1 MSWIALKMLTGDRA
15 KYLGIVAG
23 VTFAALLIAQQA
35 SIACGLLLRTTSTIL
50 DIADV
55 DLWVMDPNV
64 EFIDELKPLPESDLY
79 RVQGVPGVAWAV
91 RFYKGQGRI
100 KLGVGSKGSGVPA
113 QFQQAIVLGLD
124 DATLVGAP
132 REMVLGSLADLRKPD
147 AVIMDINGFKYLWP
161 DEPLAVG
168 KVLEMND
175 RRAVIVGLC
184 RASDTFM
191 TFPILYT
198 RYRQALAF
206 VPQERKVM
214 SAVLCGVES
223 GHDPRE
229 VCRGIERRTRL
240 KGGKPGLKAL
250 TREEFKW
257 ATIGY
262 FTRRTGIVI
271 NFGITVTLGF
281 LVGCAI
287 AGQTFYTFTLENLAQ
302 FGSLK
307 AMGVTNRRIVRMVL
321 FQALV
326 VGAIGYG
333 LGVGLAAAFGLVATS
348 GSRLAFHMPPHV
360 LVGTAVAV
368 AFICTLSS
376 LLSIWKVLVLEP
388 AAVFRG

>member
-1 MSWIALKMLTGDRA
+1 
-15 KYLGIVAG
+15 
-23 VTFAALLIAQQA
+23 
-35 SIACGLLLRTTSTIL
+35 
-50 DIADV
+50 
-55 DLWVMDPNV
+55 MDPNV
-64 EFIDELKPLPESDLY
+64 EFIDELKPLPENDLY

-100 KLGVGSKGSGVPA
+100 KLGVGGKGTDVQA
-113 QFQQAIVLGLD
+113 QYQQAIVLGLD

-147 AVIMDINGFKYLWP
+147 AVVMDVNGFRYLWP
-161 DEPLAVG
+161 DEPLAIG

-184 RASDTFM
+184 QATDTFM

-198 RYRQALAF
+198 RYHQALAF

-214 SAVLCGVES
+214 SAVLCAVEP

-229 VCRGIERRTRL
+229 VCRQIEQRTR
-240 KGGKPGLKAL
+240 LKAL

-262 FTRRTGIVI
+262 FTRRTGIII
-271 NFGITVTLGF
+271 NFSITVGLGF

-307 AMGVTNRRIVRMVL
+307 AMGVTNRRIVLMVL

-326 VGAIGYG
+326 VGVIGYG
-333 LGVGLAAAFGLVATS
+333 LGVGLASAFGLLATS

-360 LVGTAVAV
+360 LAGTAVAV

-376 LLSIWKVLVLEP
+376 LLSVWKVLVLEP